1 MITITAWKV
10 KYSRNKFSAL
20 YRLCIW
26 VLQALKDMVIAVV
39 HIIKSLTFEDTMIAN
54 QILASSTPGSNSAFQ
69 EMPGFPLRYYAE
81 PLFVSMRL
89 LWSGRTD
96 SFKEAAA
103 VVSATATGPSLSLVW
118 RTTGQKC
125 YCQMWGNMFYM

>member
-1 MITITAWKV
+1 M
-10 KYSRNKFSAL
+10 

-26 VLQALKDMVIAVV
+26 LLQALKDTVIAVV
-39 HIIKSLTFEDTMIAN
+39 HIIISLTFEDTMIAH
-54 QILASSTPGSNSAFQ
+54 QTLASSAAGSNSAFQ

-81 PLFVSMRL
+81 PLFVSKRL
-89 LWSGRTD
+89 LRSGRTD

-118 RTTGQKC
+118 WTTGQKC

>member
-1 MITITAWKV
+1 MW
-10 KYSRNKFSAL
+10 
-20 YRLCIW
+20 
-26 VLQALKDMVIAVV
+26 Q
-39 HIIKSLTFEDTMIAN
+39 IIISLTFEDTMIAH
-54 QILASSTPGSNSAFQ
+54 QILASSAAGSNSAFQ

-81 PLFVSMRL
+81 PLFVSKRL
-89 LWSGRTD
+89 LRSGRTD

-118 RTTGQKC
+118 RATGQKC

>member
-1 MITITAWKV
+1 MESKV
-10 KYSRNKFSAL
+10 VQK
-20 YRLCIW
+20 
-26 VLQALKDMVIAVV
+26 QALSIVSSLYMGASSSVRYGYCSCPY
-39 HIIKSLTFEDTMIAN
+39 IIWQIIISLTFEDTMIAH
-54 QILASSTPGSNSAFQ
+54 QILASSAPASNSAFQ

-81 PLFVSMRL
+81 PLFVSKRL
-89 LWSGRTD
+89 LRSGRTD

>member
-1 MITITAWKV
+1 ME
-10 KYSRNKFSAL
+10 SRVVQKRVLIINL

-26 VLQALKDMVIAVV
+26 VLQALKDKVIAVV
-39 HIIKSLTFEDTMIAN
+39 NIIISLTFEDTMKAQPIP
-54 QILASSTPGSNSAFQ
+54 ASSEAGSNSAFQ

-81 PLFVSMRL
+81 PLFVNRRL
-89 LWSGRTD
+89 LRSGRTD

-125 YCQMWGNMFYM
+125 NCQMWGNMFYI